1 MSVPEVPEY
10 LPEGARQLPR
20 DPATWRAVAQLVAD
34 LLLDPRVP
42 RHAKVA
48 VLAGGLYIAPGVR
61 RLLPRPPKAPLVEPL
76 LLVAALRHLIAAA
89 GYEVVRERWQGDD
102 AGFAWLLMLTG
113 IDA

>member
-10 LPEGARQLPR
+10 LPEGASRLPA
-20 DPATWRAVAQLVAD
+20 DASTWRAVARLIAALLV
-34 LLLDPRVP
+34 DPRVP

-48 VLAGGLYIAPGVR
+48 VVASGFYVAPGLR
-61 RLLPRPPKAPLVEPL
+61 RLLPRPRRTALVEPL
-76 LLVAALRHLIAAA
+76 LVVVALRQLVAAA
-89 GYEVVRERWQGDD
+89 GYEVVLDRWQGDD